1 MKTIH
6 FYIHN
11 AFPEGMAAARRQL
24 CYAKGLLAEGN
35 VVDVNVCHKLDDVD
49 RGLPSVGN
57 VEGVPSRYISGRVK
71 HKNKLLCL
79 KVQFLVILVRK
90 CSRTMKR
97 TFLKPSRY
105 ML

>member
-35 VVDVNVCHKLDDVD
+35 VVDVNVCH
-49 RGLPSVGN
+49 
-57 VEGVPSRYISGRVK
+57 
-71 HKNKLLCL
+71 
-79 KVQFLVILVRK
+79 
-90 CSRTMKR
+90 
-97 TFLKPSRY
+97 
-105 ML
+105 